1 MLPSVTVTLNDLSLA
16 LNAMGLTG
24 SVSAAELFHRL
35 QTTHDITIPSIR
47 MAPNLI
53 PDIIVIHANALE
65 AALANLNVTDI
76 TATQLLDAI
85 KKEGPTIPDQTNTLL
100 ERKFFPF
107 LYANTLFTMVTSEK
121 PSRISRRL
129 SPSIRIY
136 GHHEVC

>member
-35 QTTHDITIPSIR
+35 QTTHDVSIR

-53 PDIIVIHANALE
+53 PDIIVIHANALG

-100 ERKFFPF
+100 ERKCFPF

-121 PSRISRRL
+121 PSPISRRL

>member
-1 MLPSVTVTLNDLSLA
+1 MLPSVTVTLKDLSLA

-47 MAPNLI
+47 MVPNLI
-53 PDIIVIHANALE
+53 PDIIVIHANALG

-85 KKEGPTIPDQTNTLL
+85 KKEGPTIPDQTNTLRVL
-100 ERKFFPF
+100 ERKCFPF
-107 LYANTLFTMVTSEK
+107 LYVNTLFTMAQ
-121 PSRISRRL
+121 
-129 SPSIRIY
+129 
-136 GHHEVC
+136 